1 MALGYLRRVSLDP
14 TLFASILGA
23 GGSIAGALAGTA
35 LGYKLSNSKAEVDVY
50 IDNRVWAYYMPSNFA
65 MYIPITVINEGSHS
79 GTITDFKLILTSPT
93 KQKWELFWQD
103 FAEENSHKG
112 EGWGPGRAASPI
124 LVHGKSGTQHYLRFA
139 SLGKT
144 SDELSDV
151 ALQTGEYNL
160 EIKAFDR
167 NSKDFISKSYLFNV
181 ETEPQ
186 ETLAARRQNKEDLGT
201 WWFPIRSSLQK

>member
-1 MALGYLRRVSLDP
+1 MDP

-167 NSKDFISKSYLFNV
+167 NSKDFISKSYLFK
-181 ETEPQ
+181 
-186 ETLAARRQNKEDLGT
+186 NKLDT
-201 WWFPIRSSLQK
+201 HPKFCIF